1 MLNLNNKYIGA
12 FIVVAVALLM
22 TLLNN
27 DEQPNDY
34 KQPQIIE
41 AIDSEI
47 PEVEISEP
55 EISEPEITETTIQLD
70 NNHKVVT
77 VNEPQPQ
84 QQANQSTNENQ
95 CIPLEKFNQDPR
107 HQIIANYIKNDYLA
121 GEIDYINYLNNDEL
135 EELARNN
142 NVKAMYILGVNHQW
156 NALYE
161 GDRAERF
168 RPQEIEKQPII
179 VRKAFNLESWQQA
192 QRWLE
197 RAATHGQISAL
208 IDISVGYQQ
217 QAYMLEEQGQ
227 YSEKVIQKIKQNA
240 IAYMQLHQQ
249 LAPEISTRSELN
261 TLIEELG
268 EPDPAL
274 LNLLQRRWKKERE
287 DLGFSEQVE
296 LNLPPEIAEINQLR
310 ENLCP

>member
-1 MLNLNNKYIGA
+1 MQNLNNKYIGV
-12 FIVVAVALLM
+12 FIVVTLALFI
-22 TLLNN
+22 TLIYN
-27 DEQPNDY
+27 DEQP
-34 KQPQIIE
+34 QIVK

-47 PEVEISEP
+47 LEI
-55 EISEPEITETTIQLD
+55 EISEPEITEKITQLETDLKVSNTAKD
-70 NNHKVVT
+70 NQQSEQQKA
-77 VNEPQPQ
+77 QP
-84 QQANQSTNENQ
+84 TDENQ
-95 CIPLEKFNQDPR
+95 CIPLEDFNQDPR
-107 HQIIANYIKNDYLA
+107 HRIIANYIKNDYLA

-135 EELARNN
+135 QELANNN

-249 LAPEISTRSELN
+249 LAPEISTRSDIDA
-261 TLIEELG
+261 LIENLG

-274 LNLLQRRWKKERE
+274 FKHLQRRWKKERE
-287 DLGFSEQVE
+287 DLGLSEQLE

-310 ENLCP
+310 ENLCL